1 MTGHRL
7 VVHDYSGHP
16 FQVQLSR
23 ELARRG
29 HVVEHQYCASHLGG
43 LGDMRLGP
51 LDPPGLTITAVRL
64 RSPFAAYRPVR
75 RVRQEVEYGVRAF
88 RAIRR
93 AHPDVVLMCNVPLIA
108 GVLLAALLTATRTR
122 YVLWHQDVH
131 TDAIGHALDSLLPR
145 PVARALGAVAEGM
158 ERLVARRAAR
168 VVAITPEFVSKY
180 RSWHLWKDS
189 YTVIPN
195 WAECRQFP
203 ARAPDRQWLSEP
215 SLRPHVALYSGT
227 LGLKHDPGLLL
238 ELARSPA
245 LADCSVVV
253 VSEGPGREWLAAR
266 QNTVEPGRLV
276 LRDYVPFPE
285 LPEVLA
291 SADVLV
297 GILEP
302 VASRFSVPSKIATY
316 LCAGRPVLAVMR
328 PGNAAA
334 QMITASGAGVV
345 LDHSEAHRAPEV
357 LRGLLDDPA
366 GRRRMGDAGRAFA
379 EREFDIDVIAGRF
392 EDVIRAARA

>member
-1 MTGHRL
+1 VTARRL

-29 HVVEHQYCASHLGG
+29 HVVHHQYCASHLGG

-51 LDPPGLTITAVRL
+51 HDPPGLTITAIRL
-64 RSPFAAYRPVR
+64 RRPFAAYQPVR
-75 RVRQEVEYGVRAF
+75 RVRQEIEYGVRAF

-93 AHPDVVLMCNVPLIA
+93 AHPDVVLLCNVPLIA
-108 GVLLAALLTATRTR
+108 DVLLAGLLTATRTR
-122 YVLWHQDVH
+122 YILWHQDVH
-131 TDAIGHALDSLLPR
+131 SDAIGQALHRALPR
-145 PVARALGAVAEGM
+145 PAARALAAVADSM
-158 ERLVARRAAR
+158 ERLVAWRATR
-168 VVAITPEFVSKY
+168 VVAITQEFVSKY
-180 RSWHLWKDS
+180 EAWHLPKDS

-195 WAECRQFP
+195 WAEVRQFP
-203 ARAPDRQWLSEP
+203 ARAPDRRWLSEP
-215 SLRPHVALYSGT
+215 CLRTHVALYSGT
-227 LGLKHDPGLLL
+227 LGLKHDPGQLL

-266 QNTVEPGRLV
+266 QDTVEPGRLV
-276 LRDYVPFPE
+276 LRDYVPFPQ

-291 SADVLV
+291 SADVLL

-316 LCAGRPVLAVMR
+316 LCAGRPVLAVMP

-345 LDHSEAHRAPEV
+345 LDHSQALRAPEV
-357 LRGLLDDPA
+357 LRSLLDDPA
-366 GRRRMGDAGRAFA
+366 RRQRMGDAGRAFA
-379 EREFDIDVIAGRF
+379 ERQFDIDVIAGRF